1 MAESE
6 LVTTWL
12 IDDWLNWM
20 SLVEL
25 TAQENTVCKV
35 TPPNIDTNYS
45 VAELTVKGNCSG
57 ENGGNCLIGSICDN
71 LKTCSKY
78 GIDIF
83 LPDIPA
89 MSMFLE
95 KSTDSASCAKLCHQ
109 HSACCDTSK

>member
-83 LPDIPA
+83 LPDGGSCNVDVLREVNRLCLLCEVVSPA
-89 MSMFLE
+89 LR
-95 KSTDSASCAKLCHQ
+95 LL
-109 HSACCDTSK
+109 